1 MTRPYYGHDH
11 VSDSHILLLWTIMNF
26 NLLSWL
32 SVLVLAWVVSASK
45 EAPTELKIDVT
56 HKPEDCPVTA
66 QKGDAIKVHY
76 VC

>member
-1 MTRPYYGHDH
+1 
-11 VSDSHILLLWTIMNF
+11 MNF
-26 NLLSWL
+26 NLLNWL